1 MQPRTA
7 CALALVLLPA
17 LGCHA
22 PSLDVTPRVLFV
34 ELDGSLAADRTSGS
48 LTASQ
53 ETTWD
58 RLGLDDSVTAFSPRA
73 DLHLGPID
81 LTLDYV
87 ASDFEGTGT
96 TDAELELDGIT
107 IAAGTDVESKLDLAV
122 WRLSSTFDFF
132 PTDFA
137 DLGLGLGIAAVDF
150 DAAIVDPLGNATI
163 SADEIVPMPYVAV
176 RGGLDWGDLEAEALL
191 GVLAVDAGEYE
202 ASYLDLD
209 LFVRYQVFGGSSRA
223 SVSIVGGYRL
233 VELDAEYEDDN
244 DRVAFDTSISGPY
257 LGATVTF

>member
-1 MQPRTA
+1 MQRRTT
-7 CALALVLLPA
+7 CALALALLPA

-22 PSLDVTPRVLFV
+22 PSLDLTPRVLFV
-34 ELDGSLAADRTSGS
+34 ELDGDLAADRTSGS

-53 ETTWD
+53 KTSWD

-73 DLHLGPID
+73 DLHMGPLDI
-81 LTLDYV
+81 TLDYV

-96 TDAELELDGIT
+96 TDAELELDGVT
-107 IAAGTDVESKLDLAV
+107 IAAGTTVESSLDLAV

-132 PTDFA
+132 PTEFA
-137 DLGLGLGIAAVDF
+137 DLGAGLGIAAVDF
-150 DAAIVDPLGNATI
+150 DAAIVDPIGLATI
-163 SADEIVPMPYVAV
+163 SADEIVPMPYLAL

-191 GVLAVDAGEYE
+191 GLLAVDVGEYE
-202 ASYLDLD
+202 ASYIDLD

-223 SVSIVGGYRL
+223 SVAILGGYRL
-233 VELDAEYEDDN
+233 IELDAEYDDGE

-257 LGATVTF
+257 LGATITF